1 VHANLIG
8 LTLVVLLSACAAGTV
23 YQRPE
28 VTLPAQWQFGIV
40 DSLATPAPAAW
51 WTRFG
56 SAELERLIETALENS
71 RDLKAAASRIAQA
84 RALARLAGASLLP
97 EVAVRAD
104 ASRAKDIGDSK
115 PSNTFSADLIASFE
129 LDLWGKN
136 REARQAALSRFQSSA
151 HAQQFA
157 KVTLQAEVAIAYFQV
172 LSAHDRLA
180 LARSILS
187 NVESLLRLLHVQ
199 FRAGAISTLEIE
211 RQQGL
216 LASVRASIPP
226 IELERQRALDALAIL
241 LGQPPQ
247 GFSVPP
253 GSLASIDLPSVAA
266 GLPSELLERRSDIR
280 QAEANLIAANA
291 DINAARAAFFPSIR
305 LTAAGGVASDALSSV
320 LRSGSLV
327 YALAAGLV
335 APIFNYERLQG
346 ELDLARTRQDEL
358 VHVYQQSILVAL
370 REVADGLAAV
380 QRLAEQAEHQHQ
392 VIAHS
397 QAALRMAELRYR
409 NGAVD
414 FTTVLD
420 AQRVLLAAQAA
431 QEEITLSRYIAAIGL
446 YRALGGGW
454 EEPRKH
460 PTAALATQLPQWAH
474 FNLNM
479 RKPT

>member
-1 VHANLIG
+1 MHANLVG
-8 LTLVVLLSACAAGTV
+8 LTLVALLGACAVSPA

-28 VTLPAQWQFGIV
+28 VTLPARWQSGIA
-40 DSLATPAPAAW
+40 DSLATPTAW
-51 WTRFG
+51 WTRFR
-56 SAELERLIETALENS
+56 SAELDRLIETTLENN

-97 EVAVRAD
+97 EVALQAE

-115 PSNTFSADLIASFE
+115 PSNTFSADVVASFE

-136 REARQAALSRFQSSA
+136 REAHQAALSRVQGSV
-151 HAQQFA
+151 HAQQFV

-199 FRAGAISTLEIE
+199 FDAGAISALEIE

-226 IELERQRALDALAIL
+226 IELERQRARDALAIL
-241 LGQPPQ
+241 LGRPPQ

-253 GSLASIDLPSVAA
+253 GSLAAMDMPRVAA

-327 YALAAGLV
+327 YGIAAGLI
-335 APIFNYERLQG
+335 APIFNYGRLEG
-346 ELDLARTRQDEL
+346 ELDLAKARQDEL
-358 VHVYQQSILVAL
+358 VHVYQQAILLAL
-370 REVADGLAAV
+370 REVEDGLAAV
-380 QRLAEQAEHQHQ
+380 QRLTEHAEHQQQ
-392 VIAHS
+392 VIVHS
-397 QAALRMAELRYR
+397 RAAFRMAELRYR

-431 QEEITLSRYIAAIGL
+431 REEITLSRYIAAIGL

-454 EEPRKH
+454 EESLKLS
-460 PTAALATQLPQWAH
+460 TAAPARRSPQ
-474 FNLNM
+474 
-479 RKPT
+479 